1 MATCIMKLSYLPI
14 HFLFFLL
21 FLSYASSI
29 SFQIPRFDASATN
42 IVYEGDALP
51 TVGVIELIN
60 KYRYVC
66 RVGRATY
73 AERIPIWNSRT
84 GKVTDFTTHFSF
96 VIQRQETTS
105 YGSGIAFFLAPFGYQ
120 IPPNS
125 AGGFLGLLNTTD
137 SDYAGSQIV
146 VVEFD
151 PFVNPEWD
159 PPYQHVGINKNSI
172 SSVASTPWNISLHD
186 GDTTDVWITYSATTT
201 TLSVNWSYRTTPAS
215 AEETTSL
222 SYQIDLA
229 KVLPEWVTVGFS
241 AGTRD
246 AGTRNQIV
254 SWEFNSTLDRKYPG
268 SGLGKGAKKTLTI
281 IAVLVA
287 VSVVSLIAGMVA
299 ANIPRL
305 YRWRYKKGI
314 VTEPGAE
321 EERLTSINQDS
332 CDRGAGM
339 RRFPYSEI
347 ERATNNFSEEVGA
360 GGSSTVFRG
369 NLPTDDTA
377 VAVKKISSRS
387 GQGRKECMTEVKL
400 ISSLRH
406 PNLVQLKGWGHDK
419 EEKTFLLVYEFM
431 PNGSLDA
438 HLFGK
443 GCALTWDDRYKI
455 CGGLATAL
463 LYLHDPYLHQGW
475 KQCVVH
481 RDIKS
486 SNILLDP
493 SFNVKLGDF
502 GLARLMDFELD
513 PETTGWAGTPGY
525 VDPEYVLSRKASKES
540 DVYSFGVVILEIAT
554 GERSVDS
561 MGLVERVWDLYEQG
575 KLLSAVDKRLQEYDK
590 KQAERLM
597 LVGLWCAHPIRNE
610 RPSIR
615 KAIEYIHFD
624 ADLPNLPKKMPVRVY
639 QQPILPPSVSSTE
652 ALSTTSL
659 QDGR

>member
-1 MATCIMKLSYLPI
+1 MKLPYLPI
-14 HFLFFLL
+14 HILFFLL
-21 FLSYASSI
+21 FLPYASSI
-29 SFQIPRFDASATN
+29 SFQTPRFDASATN

-51 TVGVIELIN
+51 AVGVIELIN
-60 KYRYVC
+60 KYRYIC

-73 AERIPIWNSRT
+73 AERIPLWNSRT

-96 VIQRQETTS
+96 VIQRQES
-105 YGSGIAFFLAPFGYQ
+105 DAYGEGIAFFLAPFGYQ

-125 AGGFLGLLNTTD
+125 AGGFLGLLNTTT
-137 SDYAGSQIV
+137 SYFAGSQIV

-159 PPYQHVGINKNSI
+159 PLYRHVGINNNSLY
-172 SSVASTPWNISLHD
+172 SVAKTPWNVSLHD

-215 AEETTSL
+215 PKETTSL

-241 AGTRD
+241 AGTGED
-246 AGTRNQIV
+246 AGTRYQIE
-254 SWEFNSTLDRKYPG
+254 SWEFNSTLHREYTGPG
-268 SGLGKGAKKTLTI
+268 HVKRANKTLTI
-281 IAVLVA
+281 TAVLVTI
-287 VSVVSLIAGMVA
+287 SVGSLIAGLVA

-305 YRWRYKKGI
+305 CRRRNK
-314 VTEPGAE
+314 EAEAE
-321 EERLTSINQDS
+321 EERLTSLTQDS
-332 CDRGAGM
+332 SDRGAGS
-339 RRFPYSEI
+339 RRYSYSEI
-347 ERATNNFSEEVGA
+347 QRATNNFSEEVGE
-360 GGSSTVFRG
+360 GGSGTVYRG
-369 NLPTDDTA
+369 NLNTDLDTA

-387 GQGRKECMTEVKL
+387 GQGRREYMTEVKL

-431 PNGSLDA
+431 PKGSLDV

-443 GCALTWDDRYKI
+443 GCALTWDERYKI
-455 CGGLATAL
+455 CEGLATAL

-486 SNILLDP
+486 SNILLD
-493 SFNVKLGDF
+493 SRFNVKLGDF

-513 PETTGWAGTPGY
+513 PETTEWAGTQGY

-554 GERSVDS
+554 GEKSVDHP
-561 MGLVERVWDLYEQG
+561 MRLVKRVWDLYEQE
-575 KLLSAVDKRLQEYDK
+575 KLLSAVDKRLLQKYNNE
-590 KQAERLM
+590 QAERLM
-597 LVGLWCAHPIRNE
+597 MVGLLCAHPDRDE

-615 KAIEYIHFD
+615 QAIQYLHFD
-624 ADLPNLPKKMPVRVY
+624 ADFPNLPKKMPVRVY
-639 QQPILPPSVSSTE
+639 QQPTSPSVSSNE
-652 ALSTTSL
+652 ALSITSCL
-659 QDGR
+659 LGGR